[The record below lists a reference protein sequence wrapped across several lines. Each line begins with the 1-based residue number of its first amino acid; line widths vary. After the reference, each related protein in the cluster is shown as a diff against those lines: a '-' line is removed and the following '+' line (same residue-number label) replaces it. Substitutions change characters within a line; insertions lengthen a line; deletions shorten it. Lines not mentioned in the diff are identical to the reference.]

1 MTYVDEWGRSPEV
14 RRMRMIFQRMESGH
28 NRLTHEIGI
37 PEFDTRLPR
46 WRDAARSLFDQ
57 LWSKAAATGPMDEIQ
72 AGHFYVHCL
81 ARVMTDDGIAVPD
94 GVLPGDGWIE
104 ALLEENLS

>member
-1 MTYVDEWGRSPEV
+1 
-14 RRMRMIFQRMESGH
+14 MIFQRMESGH

-37 PEFDTRLPR
+37 SGFDTRLPR

-81 ARVMTDDGIAVPD
+81 ARVMTDDGIAVPVTLSNRQIEILQAN
-94 GVLPGDGWIE
+94 GRVLIGNMNDTELNTLTIASE
-104 ALLEENLS
+104 F